1 MAETY
6 MISSGSIEAYE
17 NGQQVE
23 DVHYNAQSDGNN
35 IDFYVKDNED
45 EYYGYGPLDDT
56 TLLQSLN
63 APATSMPLIEQLEKD
78 FPLKLTKSKKG
89 SKKQRRSKKAVSK
102 RGTKKK

>member
-1 MAETY
+1 

-23 DVHYNAQSDGNN
+23 DLHYNAQSDGSN

-45 EYYGYGPLDDT
+45 EYYGYGPLDDS

-78 FPLKLTKSKKG
+78 FPLKPTKSKKVA
-89 SKKQRRSKKAVSK
+89 RTRSKKAVSK